1 MKEGKIYLHIECKEC
16 LNRQQAGHLAALAE
30 KDEQL
35 DSLLAESIIL
45 ARQKDELKEQIAT
58 LTILNKQQVGEI
70 AWQFNENRRLREA
83 LKEILNLS
91 HGEGIH
97 IEGQIAQ
104 AVLAEKD
111 REHAKDIT
119 VLIKQLQIAGK
130 QITTL
135 KANAEFLSSEL
146 ERLRSRVVLTLR
158 NPILRCKPPSRKE
171 ENHDLPRGV
180 C

>member
-1 MKEGKIYLHIECKEC
+1 MQKWKVFEDRWHPVKDDEGRHYLVSEV
-16 LNRQQAGHLAALAE
+16 
-30 KDEQL
+30 D
-35 DSLLAESIIL
+35 
-45 ARQKDELKEQIAT
+45 EQIAT

-119 VLIKQLQIAGK
+119 ALIKQLQIAGK
-130 QITTL
+130 QIATL

-146 ERLRSRVVLTLR
+146 ERLRSRVVLTPAESHLTLQAA
-158 NPILRCKPPSRKE
+158 IKGGEKP
-171 ENHDLPRGV
+171 
-180 C
+180 